1 MIDKGQLWEFGQDT
15 EVTPLLFTR
24 SAMGFLL
31 TTDIQDLGLM
41 SHAKNGFSSKLNNC
55 SQLCISFKWVLFHLL
70 NIYRSTQMGSVIS
83 VQIREWMNG
92 RLRGRRQ
99 SFDVLSIRGRW
110 SLLWLEENWS
120 TLRWTRYVGG
130 HTFILRCHLNVHL
143 LFECLSFHLRFLF
156 LFQSGQLNEY
166 TERKEMSADV
176 VCMSL
181 ANVPPGEQRSRFLAV
196 GLVDNTVRIIS
207 LDPSVSYN
215 LLLFSWPA
223 DLDIKTRILVTV
235 PTELVWSL

>member
-1 MIDKGQLWEFGQDT
+1 M
-15 EVTPLLFTR
+15 
-24 SAMGFLL
+24 
-31 TTDIQDLGLM
+31 
-41 SHAKNGFSSKLNNC
+41 
-55 SQLCISFKWVLFHLL
+55 L

-130 HTFILRCHLNVHL
+130 HTFILHCHLNIHL
-143 LFECLSFHLRFLF
+143 RLNVCLSIKTSLS
-156 LFQSGQLNEY
+156 FQSGQLNEY

-181 ANVPPGEQRSRFLAV
+181 ASVPPGEQRSRFLAV

-223 DLDIKTRILVTV
+223 DLDIQTRILVTAHWTCV
-235 PTELVWSL
+235 KCVISLLHRTVFSRWVCRLFPPSQSLFVLWRWVEWKNRMSWEKRALLAFYTSTLACRLETLVLSLGW